1 MKDDLLLVSKV
12 GPEFIHLLLHL
23 LFKAKHMDE
32 HLELPSSL
40 VSFRG
45 TPELMIARGHIS
57 PLSLSLLRE

>member
-32 HLELPSSL
+32 HLFLPLLSVSGELQS
-40 VSFRG
+40 
-45 TPELMIARGHIS
+45 
-57 PLSLSLLRE
+57 